1 MSAIKN
7 YMWDVGE
14 FAADH
19 GIAAA
24 RDKYFE
30 SEEGVKLCIMFTFA
44 YDGSWEQFISEGN
57 WKEPPVH

>member
-19 GIAAA
+19 GISAAK
-24 RDKYFE
+24 DKYFE
-30 SEEGVKLCIMFTFA
+30 SEEGVKRCIIFTYA
-44 YDGSWEQFISEGN
+44 YDGSWEDFIAEGN
-57 WKEPPVH
+57 WKEPSVH